1 MKKFIILF
9 TLLFA
14 LNFIYADDATSTE
27 KLEKAIC
34 SVYCTVNGILPVLA
48 FVLMVLAGAVYAAGQ
63 FFGAEM
69 RAKAVGWAMNMITG
83 AIIGLILNA
92 VLPTILDQFFT
103 GTSATT
109 IQDKCKGYFN
119 WCT

>member
-1 MKKFIILF
+1 MKKFILLF

-14 LNFIYADDATSTE
+14 LNVIYADSNANITQ
-27 KLEKAIC
+27 AIC
-34 SVYCTVNGILPVLA
+34 CVYNTVNGILPVLA

-92 VLPTILDQFFT
+92 VLPSIL
-103 GTSATT
+103 SYLY
-109 IQDKCKGYFN
+109 KGPGSISDTL
-119 WCT
+119 CSGVTCP

>member
-1 MKKFIILF
+1 MKKFIMLF

-14 LNFIYADDATSTE
+14 LNVIYADNTTNIT
-27 KLEKAIC
+27 KAVC
-34 SVYCTVNGILPVLA
+34 SVYNIVNDLLPVLA

-69 RAKAVGWAMNMITG
+69 RAKAVGWAMNMVTG

-92 VLPTILDQFFT
+92 VLPSVL
-103 GTSATT
+103 SSLSSTT
-109 IQDKCKGYFN
+109 IDSDLCKSS
-119 WCT
+119 

>member
-14 LNFIYADDATSTE
+14 LNVIYAANEANIT
-27 KLEKAIC
+27 KAIC
-34 SVYCTVNGILPVLA
+34 CVYNTVNDVLPVIA

-92 VLPTILDQFFT
+92 VLPSILSYLYQGPDTISSSLCSGVT
-103 GTSATT
+103 
-109 IQDKCKGYFN
+109 
-119 WCT
+119 CT